1 MTIVQVTGSDN
12 LLLAALP
19 PVDLDILARKL
30 E

>member
-19 PVDLDILARKL
+19 PADLDMLAPKL